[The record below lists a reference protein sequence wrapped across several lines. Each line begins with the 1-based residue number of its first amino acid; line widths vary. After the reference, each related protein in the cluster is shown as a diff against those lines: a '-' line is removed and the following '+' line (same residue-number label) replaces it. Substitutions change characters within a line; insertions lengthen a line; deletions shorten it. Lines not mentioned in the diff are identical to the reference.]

1 MATYRIDLLLCP
13 SSESIVPQN
22 GGAAGAPTD
31 YAFSKGPLAYLC
43 AEAAGGGMFDLNSH
57 VRIAKISDGTS
68 HTFAIGE
75 AASSPGLLAGS
86 T

>member
-1 MATYRIDLLLCP
+1 MRVDTLLCP
-13 SSESIVPQN
+13 SSESVVPQN

-43 AEAAGGGMFDLNSH
+43 AEAAGGGMFDINSH
-57 VRIAKISDGTS
+57 AQIAGISDGTS

-75 AASSPGLLAGS
+75 AASSAGLPAAA